1 MRVAINSNF
10 ERTTW
15 FSETSETGNIG
26 KSIGDNIMA
35 VNVNTNVSAMT
46 AQRFLNNATQ
56 AQNTSMERLSS
67 GFKINSA
74 KDDAAGLQISN
85 RLNVQSRGLDVAVR
99 NANDGI
105 SIAQTA
111 EGAMKETTGILQRM
125 RDLSLQS
132 ANGANSKDDRVAI
145 QEEVTSLNDELN
157 RIAETTSFGGNKL
170 LNGTYE
176 TKSFQIGADNGE
188 AVMLSL
194 KDMRSD
200 NAQMGGNSY
209 VAENGKDKNWGVQE
223 GSNDLSIT
231 LNDKK
236 TGEQTINISAKAGD
250 DIEELATYIN
260 GQTDKV
266 TASVDEDGRL
276 QIFTDNNT
284 ISGPAS
290 FGGSLA
296 SELGI
301 GEAKQETVSD
311 IDVTSVGGSQQSVA
325 ILDSALK
332 YVDSH
337 RAELGAFQNRFG
349 HAISNLDNINEN
361 VNASAS
367 RIKDTDF
374 AKETTA
380 MTKSQILSQAS
391 SSILA
396 QAKQAPNAALSL
408 LG

>member
-1 MRVAINSNF
+1 MS
-10 ERTTW
+10 
-15 FSETSETGNIG
+15 
-26 KSIGDNIMA
+26 

-46 AQRFLNNATQ
+46 AQRYLGAATN

-111 EGAMKETTGILQRM
+111 EGAMDETTSILQRM

-132 ANGANSKDDRVAI
+132 SNGSNSKAERVAI
-145 QEEVTSLNDELN
+145 QEEVTALNDELN

-170 LNGTYE
+170 LNGTYG

-188 AVMLSL
+188 AVMLNL
-194 KDMRSD
+194 RDMRSD
-200 NAQMGGNSY
+200 NASMGGTSFK
-209 VAENGKDKNWGVQE
+209 AQDGKDKNWAVQA
-223 GSNDLSIT
+223 GSNDLQIDLT
-231 LNDKK
+231 DVNGDA
-236 TGEQTINISAKAGD
+236 QTINISAKAGD

-260 GQTDKV
+260 GQTDMVK
-266 TASVDEDGRL
+266 ASVDEDGKL
-276 QIFTDNNT
+276 QVFAGTNKV
-284 ISGPAS
+284 SGGVS
-290 FGGSLA
+290 FSGGLA
-296 SELGI
+296 GELNMGA
-301 GEAKQETVSD
+301 GVADTVD
-311 IDVTSVGGSQQSVA
+311 TIDVTSVGGAQQAVGV
-325 ILDSALK
+325 IDSALK

-337 RAELGAFQNRFG
+337 RAELGAFQNRFS
-349 HAISNLDNINEN
+349 HAVNNLDNINEN
-361 VNASAS
+361 VNASKS

-374 AKETTA
+374 AKETTSL
-380 MTKSQILSQAS
+380 TKSQILSQAS

-396 QAKQAPNAALSL
+396 QAKQAPQAALSL

>member
-1 MRVAINSNF
+1 
-10 ERTTW
+10 
-15 FSETSETGNIG
+15 
-26 KSIGDNIMA
+26 MA

-46 AQRFLNNATQ
+46 AQRYLNNANS
-56 AQNTSMERLSS
+56 AQQTSMERLSS

-111 EGAMKETTGILQRM
+111 EGAMNETTNILQRM

-132 ANGANSKDDRVAI
+132 ANGSNSKAERVAI
-145 QEEVTSLNDELN
+145 QEEVTALNDELN

-170 LNGTYE
+170 LNGTHGA
-176 TKSFQIGADNGE
+176 KSFQIGADNGE
-188 AVMLSL
+188 AVMLEL

-200 NAQMGGNSY
+200 NKMMGGVSY
-209 VAENGKDKNWGVQE
+209 QAESGKGKDWNVAQGK
-223 GSNDLSIT
+223 NDLKISLT
-231 LNDKK
+231 DSF
-236 TGEQTINISAKAGD
+236 GQEQEININAKAGD

-260 GQTDKV
+260 GQTDLVK
-266 TASVDEDGRL
+266 ASVDQDGKL
-276 QIFTDNNT
+276 QIFAGNNKVEGEVSF
-284 ISGPAS
+284 SGALS
-290 FGGSLA
+290 G
-296 SELGI
+296 ELGL
-301 GEAKQETVSD
+301 GDDKKNVTVD
-311 IDVTSVGGSQQSVA
+311 TIDVTSVGGAQESVA
-325 ILDSALK
+325 IIDAALK

-337 RAELGAFQNRFG
+337 RAELGAFQNRFN

-361 VNASAS
+361 VNASKS

-396 QAKQAPNAALSL
+396 QAKQAPNSALSL

>member
-1 MRVAINSNF
+1 
-10 ERTTW
+10 
-15 FSETSETGNIG
+15 
-26 KSIGDNIMA
+26 MA

-46 AQRFLNNATQ
+46 AQRYLNSASQ
-56 AQNTSMERLSS
+56 AQATSMERLSS
-67 GFKINSA
+67 GHKINSA

-111 EGAMKETTGILQRM
+111 EGAMNETTNILQRM

-132 ANGANSKDDRVAI
+132 ANGSNSKAERVAI
-145 QEEVTSLNDELN
+145 QEEVTALNNELN
-157 RIAETTSFGGNKL
+157 RIAETTAFGGNRL
-170 LNGTYE
+170 LNGTFG
-176 TKSFQIGADNGE
+176 TQSFQIGSNNGE

-200 NAQMGGNSY
+200 NTGMGGSVY
-209 VAENGKDKNWGVQE
+209 QAASAKDKDWSVAA
-223 GSNDLSIT
+223 SST
-231 LNDKK
+231 L
-236 TGEQTINISAKAGD
+236 TIDMDDSAGNAMTTLTIKAKEGD
-250 DIEELATYIN
+250 DIEQLATYIN
-260 GQTDKV
+260 GQTDLV
-266 TASVDEDGRL
+266 QASVDEDGAL
-276 QIFTDNNT
+276 QIFASNNKD
-284 ISGPAS
+284 IDSGS
-290 FGGSLA
+290 LTFGGTLA
-296 SELGI
+296 ASGELDMGSS
-301 GEAKQETVSD
+301 AAAAATVNN
-311 IDVTSVGGSQQSVA
+311 IDVTSVGGAQESVA
-325 ILDSALK
+325 IIDSAMK

-337 RAELGAFQNRFG
+337 RAELGAFQNRFN
-349 HAISNLDNINEN
+349 HAINNLDNINEN
-361 VNASAS
+361 VNASKS

-380 MTKSQILSQAS
+380 ITKNQILSQAS